1 MVQGVIA
8 LPPALTM
15 GQARQVLAGLES
27 AIRQAAEPRIDASA
41 LVTLDSAAIAVL
53 LQCRRIAQAA
63 GKSLVVDNP
72 PPKLSELARL
82 YGVDALL
89 G

>member
-1 MVQGVIA
+1 MIA
-8 LPPALTM
+8 LPTALTI

-27 AIRQAAEPRIDASA
+27 AIAQTAAPCIDAAA

-53 LQCRRIAQAA
+53 LQCRRSARAA
-63 GKSLVVDNP
+63 GKALVIANP
-72 PPKLSELARL
+72 PPKLVELARL
-82 YGVDALL
+82 YGVDGLL